1 VAISPGFVL
10 RPARWA
16 GEPKRDL
23 TPQGWG
29 QTAGSARN
37 ITKKLQ
43 FGARMVYM
51 SGMRMVPDRAVLT
64 VGRHNGSWAVEFDGQ
79 LFGHSSDRE
88 VSKAAA
94 NKRARQIV
102 DAGRAC
108 QVRVTGETGYFDGP

>member
-1 VAISPGFVL
+1 MGPDRRRRKEYFEKTAIWEAM
-10 RPARWA
+10 RY
-16 GEPKRDL
+16 K
-23 TPQGWG
+23 
-29 QTAGSARN
+29 
-37 ITKKLQ
+37 
-43 FGARMVYM
+43 

-79 LFGHSSDRE
+79 LFGHSTDRE